1 MYKKCW
7 INLFKNKKSE
17 VWGFIIKKME
27 FVDMLV
33 RMIFVFLMFIN
44 GFEFIN
50 VDGDS
55 FGCLEN
61 IVFDL

>member
-1 MYKKCW
+1 
-7 INLFKNKKSE
+7 
-17 VWGFIIKKME
+17 ME
-27 FVDMLV
+27 FVDMLL

-44 GFEFIN
+44 GFGFIN